1 MKVTKKNKKQ
11 TFMCYINIIL
21 YEQVNYQIIISI
33 LRLARYNVFLQCIHN
48 YIITYF
54 INYYQRSEGII
65 SFFSNVLKEIFC
77 QLKIVLMCILVI
89 HISNSHTCT
98 IKYKGVGKTIQV

>member
-1 MKVTKKNKKQ
+1 
-11 TFMCYINIIL
+11 MCYIYIIL

-33 LRLARYNVFLQCIHN
+33 LRLTRYNVFLQCIHN

-65 SFFSNVLKEIFC
+65 SFFFKCVKRN
-77 QLKIVLMCILVI
+77 ILSIENSIDVY
-89 HISNSHTCT
+89 IS
-98 IKYKGVGKTIQV
+98 YPYF